1 MCYYGTMKAKITIKN
16 NPKDAI
22 FIINPVSGVGEHSK
36 RKAEIV
42 SIAKK
47 LGWHGKIHET
57 TKTRNAGMIATEEMN
72 DGYKHIVVCGGDGTI
87 MEALQAIIN
96 TDIVLG
102 IVPLGTGN
110 LFAQNLD
117 ITGSRKEMIERA
129 LFGKK
134 QKVDVGKANET
145 IFAIIAGIGFDAEVM
160 KNAKRE
166 MKDKFGFLAYLYTG
180 LQRLHRKANVYR
192 ITIDNKPPKV
202 YKARSIMVANMGKLQ
217 GGIEAVPDAH
227 SQNGMLRI
235 GIVRA
240 SGVPAWLSLLGS
252 AVLGNINKSPHYTL
266 LEGQKIAI
274 EPIKGPKHYQCDGN
288 LFPPTKKLLVEIYPK
303 AVTVL
308 VSEKPK
314 EGNPF
319 ATILQFKKFRLY

>member
-1 MCYYGTMKAKITIKN
+1 MNTKVTIKN
-16 NPKDAI
+16 NPKEAV

-36 RKAEIV
+36 RKAEIL
-42 SIAKK
+42 SIAKD
-47 LGWHGKIHET
+47 LGWRGKVHET

-72 DGYKHIVVCGGDGTI
+72 NGYKHIVVCGGDGTI

-96 TDIVLG
+96 TDVVLG

-110 LFAQNLD
+110 LFAQNLE
-117 ITGSRKEMIERA
+117 ITGSRKEMVEQA
-129 LFGKK
+129 LYGKK
-134 QKVDVGKANET
+134 QKVDVGRANET

-166 MKDKFGFLAYLYTG
+166 MKDKFGFLAYLFTG
-180 LQRLHRKANVYR
+180 LQRLNRKSSVYR
-192 ITIDNKPPKV
+192 ITIDKKPSKV
-202 YKARSIMVANMGKLQ
+202 YRARSIMVANMGKLQ

-227 SQNGMLRI
+227 SQNGLLRI

-240 SGVPAWLSLLGS
+240 SGLPAWLSLLGN
-252 AVLGNINKSPHYTL
+252 AVMGNINKSPHYTL

-274 EPIKGPKHYQCDGN
+274 ESLKGPKHYQCDGN
-288 LFPPTKKLLVEIYPK
+288 LFPPTQKLSVEIYPK

-314 EGNPF
+314 SKTGNPF
-319 ATILQFKKFRLY
+319 ATMMQFKKFRQ